1 MLVTEFLGLNK
12 IEENDKNYLVWTLI
26 LLGIALVGSLISL
39 VWGTQYLYG
48 GLLGITAVILTTS
61 LTILT
66 THKFGVL
73 SSWMIF
79 LVKVGVFATVLLTPV
94 YTSNL
99 NAVGDIS
106 MATTLGPINVWAS
119 LAIMGTVPLIASFSV
134 NFYTD
139 RIKPLVARK

>member
-12 IEENDKNYLVWTLI
+12 LETNDRNYLVWTLI
-26 LLGIALVGSLISL
+26 LLGIALIGSLASL
-39 VWGTQYLYG
+39 AWGTQYLYG
-48 GLLGITAVILTTS
+48 GLLGIAAVLITTS

-99 NAVGDIS
+99 KAVGEIS
-106 MATTLGPINVWAS
+106 MATTLGPINLWAS
-119 LAIMGTVPLIASFSV
+119 LAIMGTVPLIASFTI
-134 NFYTD
+134 NFYENN
-139 RIKPLVARK
+139 IKKLVARK